1 MRKGIITIMAVLALT
16 FVAGLSGSF
25 AQTVDQDFQEK
36 VHMVLREHP
45 EILVEALKGQSDEL
59 LKLLEQAAR
68 ERQAK
73 EEEAKLKEDLKNPLK
88 PSVTEG
94 RAMLGPEDAPI
105 TIVEYSDFFCHY
117 CSLASKTVKDLA
129 AEYPKKVRVVFK
141 HMASKPNSKKAALFF
156 EAINLQD
163 PKKAWR
169 FHDEVFADA
178 DNVSFGGETAM
189 KKIAASLGVDMEK
202 LAKDVE
208 SKELKERVD
217 ADQAEARG
225 FGFKGT
231 PMFLVNGVTIR
242 GATPKENFEEV
253 IRLVEEKDAKTK
265 PSGPKIVEGAPEAPQ

>member
-1 MRKGIITIMAVLALT
+1 MRKSFITILAVLALT
-16 FVAGLSGSF
+16 FVAGVSGAV
-25 AQTVDQDFQEK
+25 AQTVDKDFQEK

-73 EEEAKLKEDLKNPLK
+73 EEEAQLKEDLKNPRK
-88 PSVTEG
+88 PALADKM
-94 RAMLGPEDAPI
+94 AMIGPKDAPI

-117 CSLASKTVKDLA
+117 CALASKTVKELA

-141 HMASKPNSKKAALFF
+141 HMASKPISKKAALYF

-163 PKKAWR
+163 PKKAWQ
-169 FHDEVFADA
+169 FHDAVFADQ

-202 LAKDVE
+202 LAKDVDN
-208 SKELKERVD
+208 KELKARLD
-217 ADQAEARG
+217 ADLAEARG
-225 FGFKGT
+225 FGFQGT

-242 GATPKENFEEV
+242 GAEPKANFEEV
-253 IRLVEEKDAKTK
+253 IKLVEEKDAKAK
-265 PSGPKIVEGAPEAPQ
+265 PSGPKIVEGAPK

>member
-1 MRKGIITIMAVLALT
+1 MRKGIIAIMTVLALSLL
-16 FVAGLSGSF
+16 AGLPGAF

-59 LKLLEQAAR
+59 LKILEQAASD
-68 ERQAK
+68 RQAK
-73 EEEAKLKEDLKNPLK
+73 EEQARLEEDLKNPRK
-88 PSVTEG
+88 PVIAG
-94 RAMLGPEDAPI
+94 DRAMLGAKDAPI

-117 CSLASKTVKDLA
+117 CAVASKTVKDLA

-141 HMASKPNSKKAALFF
+141 HMAGKPNSRTAALYF

-163 PKKAWR
+163 PQKAWQ
-169 FHDEVFADA
+169 FHDQVFADP

-208 SKELKERVD
+208 SKELKARLD
-217 ADQAEARG
+217 ADLAEARS
-225 FGFKGT
+225 FGFQGT

-242 GATPKENFEEV
+242 GASPRETFEEV
-253 IRLVEEKDAKTK
+253 IRLVEKKDGKAET
-265 PSGPKIVEGAPEAPQ
+265 SGPKIVEGAPKTPQ